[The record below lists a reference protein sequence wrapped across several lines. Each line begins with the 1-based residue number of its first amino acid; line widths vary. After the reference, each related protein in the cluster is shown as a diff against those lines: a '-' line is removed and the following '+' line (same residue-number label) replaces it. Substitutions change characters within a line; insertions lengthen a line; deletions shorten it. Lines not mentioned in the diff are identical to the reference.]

1 METIE
6 TNTTKS
12 TYFVKYLFN
21 FDAETKGD
29 IMNLIQ
35 YSLLAITPIIILN
48 KLIQNYVPHAD
59 DSKGSL
65 EIVAEVVMQLSV
77 LLSGMFFINRI
88 VTYVPMYSGKDLG
101 NVNLIN
107 MILGFLIIVL
117 GLQTKLGEKV
127 EILTTRVVDLWGGNT
142 EEVEVKSKNIVK
154 VKQPIS
160 GSTPT
165 HQPSQADNLARN
177 MDVAPQYNVRQPLP
191 PTQQPLPPTQPT
203 QQVKSPG
210 LSSQTYANSLQSQ
223 NVDSMY
229 QEPMEPMAAN
239 DGFGAFASW

>member
-6 TNTTKS
+6 ETTKQS
-12 TYFVKYLFN
+12 TSFVKHVFN

-29 IMNLIQ
+29 IMNLVQ
-35 YSLLAITPIIILN
+35 YSVLAIAPIILLN

-59 DSKGSL
+59 DTKGTIEL
-65 EIVAEVVMQLSV
+65 VFEIFAQLSV
-77 LLSGMFFINRI
+77 LVVGMFFINRI
-88 VTYVPMYSGKDLG
+88 ITFVPMYSGKDLG
-101 NVNLIN
+101 NINLVN

-127 EILTTRVVDLWGGNT
+127 EIISTRITDLWTGGSS
-142 EEVEVKSKNIVK
+142 EEEPAKKNIVS
-154 VKQPIS
+154 VKQPAS
-160 GSTPT
+160 GRAPT
-165 HQPSQADNLARN
+165 HQPSQADNLARS
-177 MDVAPQYNVRQPLP
+177 MDLAPPTQRPLP
-191 PTQQPLPPTQPT
+191 PPQQTQQPEA
-203 QQVKSPG
+203 PG
-210 LSSQTYANSLQSQ
+210 LNHQTYTNSLGPQ